1 MEEAQRQRS
10 PRDQAQSGLISS
22 LVSLRGSSSS
32 TGPDAPPVAAPSPT
46 SVEDTIRTL
55 IQNSGNNHGG
65 QNIPSH
71 QASSTTT
78 DPQSLTALQQLL
90 QQKRIQQEERSAQLQ
105 QEEQALRQL
114 LLQQQ
119 QENSLRA
126 AQQQANTE
134 LLQQQV
140 QQQQQG
146 NDASSSPQQNELIL
160 SLLLGRQNSVVP
172 SGVFPNQ
179 DRDDSERLRSFLQGQ
194 NSTGSDGFASAP
206 MAAALAEQVMANNH
220 GTSASS
226 ANPLSL
232 LAKLLDTR
240 TPSPP
245 APAPMPNVHALL
257 NSIPS
262 LFGGGAPSAAQQPP
276 FQFGNLQQQQP
287 QQHAQF
293 QSQLQQQQQAPG
305 FYPQSLGP
313 AAFSLLHQQRQMTTR
328 EPQDTT
334 NDANQDSTDAKM
346 PAVARIED
354 PSAFSMASDPY
365 SSAAT
370 EGQPHGLPNGGPNM
384 IPMNPPTVVNSERFP
399 VTLFR
404 MLVETERDGLDH
416 VISFAPSGAA
426 FEIHQ
431 PDVFEA
437 EILARYFHHGKL
449 NSFKRQLNLYGFR
462 LLSHGPDAGAY
473 SHPIFHRNDRDV
485 SERIRRLK

>member
-1 MEEAQRQRS
+1 
-10 PRDQAQSGLISS
+10 
-22 LVSLRGSSSS
+22 
-32 TGPDAPPVAAPSPT
+32 
-46 SVEDTIRTL
+46 
-55 IQNSGNNHGG
+55 
-65 QNIPSH
+65 
-71 QASSTTT
+71 
-78 DPQSLTALQQLL
+78 
-90 QQKRIQQEERSAQLQ
+90 
-105 QEEQALRQL
+105 
-114 LLQQQ
+114 
-119 QENSLRA
+119 
-126 AQQQANTE
+126 
-134 LLQQQV
+134 
-140 QQQQQG
+140 
-146 NDASSSPQQNELIL
+146 
-160 SLLLGRQNSVVP
+160 
-172 SGVFPNQ
+172 
-179 DRDDSERLRSFLQGQ
+179 
-194 NSTGSDGFASAP
+194 

-245 APAPMPNVHALL
+245 APAPISNVQALL

-262 LFGGGAPSAAQQPP
+262 VFGGSVPSAAQQQP
-276 FQFGNLQQQQP
+276 FHFSNLQQQQ
-287 QQHAQF
+287 QL
-293 QSQLQQQQQAPG
+293 QSQLQQPQQGPG

-313 AAFSLLHQQRQMTTR
+313 AAFSLLHQQRQMTPR
-328 EPQDTT
+328 DPQDTAMA
-334 NDANQDSTDAKM
+334 ANQDSTDAKI

-354 PSAFSMASDPY
+354 PGVFGMATGPF
-365 SSAAT
+365 SSAT
-370 EGQPHGLPNGGPNM
+370 VEGQPQGPPEAGPNM

-416 VISFAPSGAA
+416 VISFSPSGAA